1 MAETKIIIRQK
12 CDRSLDKSKK
22 GCIMT
27 NVVSNIERRDTVS
40 TRKEALDLLSKLNI
54 CRPRSF
60 FGKIEEVQK
69 GTGFIL
75 GYLMDAEETI
85 VAGDLAKEL
94 NVSTARIAVLLN
106 KLEKK
111 GYVTRTASAEDAR
124 RTVVEITP
132 AGRDLVNEL
141 REHILNKTMI
151 LIDQVGKQDL
161 EEFLRISR
169 KIKKALE
176 DE

>member
-1 MAETKIIIRQK
+1 M
-12 CDRSLDKSKK
+12 
-22 GCIMT
+22 
-27 NVVSNIERRDTVS
+27 S
-40 TRKEALDLLSKLNI
+40 TRDDARELLNELTV

-75 GYLMDAEETI
+75 GYLTDAKGTV

-94 NVSTARIAVLLN
+94 NVSTARIAALLN
-106 KLEKK
+106 KLEKN
-111 GYVTRTASAEDAR
+111 GYVTRSTSAEDAR

-132 AGRDLVNEL
+132 KGAALVAEL
-141 REHILNKTMI
+141 REHILDKTMR

-169 KIKKALE
+169 KIKAALE
-176 DE
+176 ED